1 MLPRL
6 LLIALLII
14 VAVLFARGQTS
25 ERITYDNNGRIATVT
40 YLQGNQALRIRYDYD
55 GRGNI
60 TRTRSEIVAGVADGA
75 PVTGPSVSVYPNP
88 TSQRVV
94 IDVPAVQG
102 SNVLLTVRTADG
114 RSVLQETVVA
124 GANGVAQLD
133 VDATSKG
140 LGSGTYNVSISVE
153 GVVTTTS
160 FVLAR

>member
-6 LLIALLII
+6 ILIALLII
-14 VAVLFARGQTS
+14 LAVMFARGQTS

-60 TRTRSEIVAGVADGA
+60 TRTRSEIVAGVSDNA
-75 PVTGPSVSVYPNP
+75 PSTGPSVSVYPNP

-94 IDVPAVQG
+94 IDVPAAQG
-102 SNVLLTVRTADG
+102 SNVMLTIRAADG
-114 RSVLQETVVA
+114 RSVLQESVVA
-124 GANGVAQLD
+124 GANGMAQLD
-133 VDATSKG
+133 IDATSKG
-140 LGSGTYNVSISVE
+140 LGSGTYQVSIATA

>member
-6 LLIALLII
+6 LLLVLFII
-14 VAVLFARGQTS
+14 LAVLFARGQTS

-40 YLQGNQALRIRYDYD
+40 FLQGNQALRIRYDYD

-60 TRTRSEIVAGVADGA
+60 ARTRSEIVAGVSDDA

-102 SNVLLTVRTADG
+102 SNVMLTIRTVDG

-133 VDATSKG
+133 IDAASKG
-140 LGSGTYNVSISVE
+140 LGSGTYQVSIDVA
-153 GVVTTTS
+153 GLVTMTT